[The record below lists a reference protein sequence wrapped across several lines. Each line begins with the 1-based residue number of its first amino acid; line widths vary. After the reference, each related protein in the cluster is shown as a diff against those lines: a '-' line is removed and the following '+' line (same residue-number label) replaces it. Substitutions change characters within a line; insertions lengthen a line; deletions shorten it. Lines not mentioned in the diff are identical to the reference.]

1 MLEELGAIHLIDAVG
16 VIVEIDEAI
25 VEIEVIVGNN
35 SELRIEIEV
44 ILGEVTVRV
53 LILLV
58 TVSNCIDN

>member
-1 MLEELGAIHLIDAVG
+1 MLEEVGAIHLIDAVG

>member
-1 MLEELGAIHLIDAVG
+1 MLEEVGAIHLIDAVG
-16 VIVEIDEAI
+16 VIVDIEAI